1 MAKTLSTRRL
11 PPKAP
16 AEKDADSAPKPAI
29 PNPRPS
35 TKKRRFPL
43 PTTAHPPKR
52 LKPTPLNTPP
62 TTKLHIYV
70 FGDGES
76 GELGLGPTPIN
87 GNKPTAVTRPRLN
100 PLLSAATVGVVQ
112 IAAGGMHCV
121 ALTHDQ
127 KILTWGVNDDGA
139 LGRDT
144 TWEAP
149 TRDMDLASNSDDSS
163 SDGDLN
169 PKECTPTAIPR
180 EAFGNVSG
188 DFVQVVALDSAS
200 FALTSTGA
208 VYGWGTFR
216 ANDGILGFTTT
227 TAKSPNP
234 SNKCQRTPLRIPSLK
249 KIISL
254 AAGNNHILALDT
266 AGRVFSWGTPEQSQL
281 GRRLP
286 RSRSTALTPAP
297 VALPPITKIA
307 CGAYH
312 SFALAEY
319 ETVYAWGANN
329 FGQTGIP
336 SSAGD
341 PNEVIPLPTPVT
353 ALSAHSIR
361 NIAGGEHH
369 SLACTLDGS
378 LLTWGRCDDGQSGIP
393 LPPHIPLST
402 ATATPALQNLTLDE
416 RRRPRSLAPTV
427 VSDFEEEERGWVLA
441 VAAGIDN
448 SFAVTSYGTVYAWGF
463 SANYRTGLGAED
475 TLVRP
480 TLVGSGGGKGE
491 VLTVAECGGQFGVL
505 AGPVGVEG
513 GRHGMSYGEEV
524 MAGPA
529 GMEKYWFLQ
538 GGDIGF

>member
-1 MAKTLSTRRL
+1 MTRTLSTRRL
-11 PPKAP
+11 PPPKEP
-16 AEKDADSAPKPAI
+16 AEKDADSVPKPAI
-29 PNPRPS
+29 PNPKPS
-35 TKKRRFPL
+35 TKKRRLPL
-43 PTTAHPPKR
+43 PTTSQPAKR
-52 LKPTPLNTPP
+52 LKPTSTPLNTPP

-87 GNKPTAVTRPRLN
+87 GNKPTSVTRPRLN
-100 PLLSAATVGVVQ
+100 PLLPASTVGVVQ
-112 IAAGGMHCV
+112 IAAGGMHCIT
-121 ALTHDQ
+121 LTHDQ
-127 KILTWGVNDDGA
+127 NILTWGVNEDGA

-216 ANDGILGFTTT
+216 ASHLANDGILGFTTASSFLSSQT
-227 TAKSPNP
+227 HNP
-234 SNKCQRTPLRIPSLK
+234 SLLLQRTPIPIPSLTN
-249 KIISL
+249 IISL
-254 AAGNNHILALDT
+254 AAGNNHILSLST
-266 AGRVFSWGTPEQSQL
+266 TGRFFSWGTPEQSQL

-286 RSRSTALTPAP
+286 RSRFTALTPAP
-297 VALPPITKIA
+297 VALPPVTKIA

-312 SFALAEY
+312 SFAITTDGVVPASLPPPAENPS
-319 ETVYAWGANN
+319 AAI
-329 FGQTGIP
+329 IP
-336 SSAGD
+336 
-341 PNEVIPLPTPVT
+341 VPTPVT

-369 SLACTLDGS
+369 SLACTPSGS
-378 LLTWGRCDDGQSGIP
+378 LLTWDRCDDSQSGIP
-393 LPPHIPLST
+393 FPSQIPVSSK
-402 ATATPALQNLTLDE
+402 TPTIALQNLTLDE

-427 VSDFEEEERGWVLA
+427 VSDFVGEHGGGVVG

-448 SFAVTSYGTVYAWGF
+448 SFAVTSQGAVYAWGF
-463 SANYRTGLGAED
+463 SANYRTGLGRED

-480 TLVGSGGGKGE
+480 TS
-491 VLTVAECGGQFGVL
+491 
-505 AGPVGVEG
+505 
-513 GRHGMSYGEEV
+513 
-524 MAGPA
+524 
-529 GMEKYWFLQ
+529 
-538 GGDIGF
+538 